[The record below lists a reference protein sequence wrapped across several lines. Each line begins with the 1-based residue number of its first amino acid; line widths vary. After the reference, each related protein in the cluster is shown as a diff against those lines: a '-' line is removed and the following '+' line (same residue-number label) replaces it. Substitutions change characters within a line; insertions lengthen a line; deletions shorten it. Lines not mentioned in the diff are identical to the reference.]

1 MVYWGYFVN
10 WGGMVDWS
18 GFMDWCRSI
27 TWFSFIH
34 HFHYVSGVT
43 IDSVVLDNLGSTI
56 WKQYSVFSVCRISI
70 TGFILTKIYSGVV
83 ILYGI
88 LILVFW
94 WSIIYGLLIN
104 RLVSWGCMIYW
115 SRFMHRGWMVKR
127 SRLVNWSWV
136 VEWSRVNWSR
146 CMDRGMVGVANSQN
160 GSESDEGL
168 KYQMNIIRFINRER
182 CLLNNVEIVITNE
195 IYNLITYLHVS
206 VDIGG

>member
-1 MVYWGYFVN
+1 MVYWGWSYFVN

-27 TWFSFIH
+27 TWLSFIH

-56 WKQYSVFSVCRISI
+56 WKQYSVFTVCRISI

-104 RLVSWGCMIYW
+104 RLVSWGY
-115 SRFMHRGWMVKR
+115 
-127 SRLVNWSWV
+127 
-136 VEWSRVNWSR
+136 
-146 CMDRGMVGVANSQN
+146 
-160 GSESDEGL
+160 
-168 KYQMNIIRFINRER
+168 
-182 CLLNNVEIVITNE
+182 
-195 IYNLITYLHVS
+195 
-206 VDIGG
+206 